1 MLGSMYFVG
10 YSISC
15 LFVPRIA
22 DMYGRRWPYIIS
34 MSIQVLAFIGL
45 LVCKNL
51 MGVLCL
57 ILLFGLCGGGR
68 STVGFLYLMEL
79 VPKKDKRFTGT
90 LNVAFDSFIYTMTA
104 FFFWFMCKDTFYL
117 LFMCAIGNFF
127 VAIGIFFIP
136 ESPEYLYE
144 KKEFQ
149 KTKLVLIYIAK
160 FNGVKSDI

>member
-15 LFVPRIA
+15 LFIPRLA
-22 DMYGRRWPYIIS
+22 DLYGRRWPYIIS
-34 MSIQVLAFIGL
+34 MWVQVLAFVGL
-45 LVCKNL
+45 MVCKNI
-51 MGVLCL
+51 MGTLSL

-79 VPKKDKRFTGT
+79 VPRKDKKYTGT
-90 LNVAFDSFIYTMTA
+90 LTSAFDSFVYTVTG

-117 LFMCAIGNFF
+117 LFMCAIGNFL
-127 VAIGIFFIP
+127 VAIGVIFVP

-149 KTKLVLIYIAK
+149 KAKQVLIYIAK
-160 FNGVKSDI
+160 FNGVKSDL